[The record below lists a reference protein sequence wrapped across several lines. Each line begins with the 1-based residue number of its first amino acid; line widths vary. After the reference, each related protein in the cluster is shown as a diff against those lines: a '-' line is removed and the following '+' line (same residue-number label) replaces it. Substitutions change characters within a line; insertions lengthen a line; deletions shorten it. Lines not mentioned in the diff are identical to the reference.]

1 MAERFSRLFLLDEE
15 TYASGSPVLIAA
27 GALLK
32 DSVTDSIVA
41 QLKFQNLS
49 NQSVI
54 AVKIKLRAYDVAGN
68 EIPGVD
74 DYQYLDLN
82 VRTGECWG
90 ADKAIILPEAGTRSF
105 SVEQIGI
112 LFSGKSTWEITDFTD
127 SISLPKGVS
136 LERELTEPE
145 LVSQYRIAVNQC
157 AKYVP
162 TMYGQVWRCSCGAIN
177 RNDLCH
183 SCHAAKSLVFSEFD
197 VSTLSEKVKERLAQQ
212 QSEEA
217 EKKKQRQKQ
226 ARTFKKLAATGI
238 PVILLGL
245 IFALWI
251 VPYVIEPNS
260 RYSNACALVEA
271 GQFDEAIE
279 AFESLGDYRDAPVQ
293 IKATQ
298 YAKADALAEAGRTD
312 EAEELFKAL
321 GDYEDS
327 PDRVN
332 AIRYARALSLADEGD
347 YVKAIEEFEALGDY
361 KDAEEQVTALQNG
374 TFSTFAEDIQSGNY
388 EEAYSIMTASSK
400 VWTSKML
407 EQADAIAMAQY
418 DDLLATGRAEDA
430 TRLSETFQLA
440 PERTYNAAIELIQA
454 GDYDDAYGLLVGVS
468 AYKNA
473 EKLMTAIDNRIDG
486 VYSHGESYMSVT
498 TSFSVETGE
507 YRYRASRWYYG
518 QFSQFSQG
526 NLLQVKASDIEGDL
540 IFEYAADYF
549 RWTVSADKTRIVIE
563 EIAGDYST
571 NKGDVVETTTWTL
584 LDDEAAANALRKAQ
598 NIGIA

>member
-1 MAERFSRLFLLDEE
+1 MEERFSRLFMLGEE

-32 DSVTDSIVA
+32 DSVTGSIVV
-41 QLKFQNLS
+41 QLKLQNLS
-49 NQSVI
+49 EQCIV
-54 AVKIKLRAYDVAGN
+54 AAKINLHAYDVAGN
-68 EIPGVD
+68 EIPGVK
-74 DYQYLDLN
+74 DYQYLDLDIH
-82 VRTGECWG
+82 TGECWG
-90 ADKAIILPEAGTRSF
+90 ADKAIILPEVGTRSF
-105 SVEQIGI
+105 SVRQISV
-112 LFSGKSTWEITDFTD
+112 LFSSSSTWEITDFTN
-127 SISLPKGVS
+127 SISLPRGIL

-145 LVSQYRIAVNQC
+145 LVSQYQIAVNQS
-157 AKYVP
+157 AKYVSSE
-162 TMYGQVWRCSCGAIN
+162 YGEVWRCSCGAIN
-177 RNDLCH
+177 RNELCH
-183 SCHAAKSLVFSEFD
+183 GCHATKAVVFSEFC
-197 VSTLSEKVKERLAQQ
+197 VPALSEKVKKRRARQQ
-212 QSEEA
+212 IEEA
-217 EKKKQRQKQ
+217 EKKKQQQ
-226 ARTFKKLAATGI
+226 QLARTLKKVAAVGI

-251 VPYVIEPNS
+251 VPYIIEPNS
-260 RYSNACALVEA
+260 RYSNACALAEA

-279 AFESLGDYRDAPVQ
+279 AFESLGDYRDAPAQ

-298 YAKADALAEAGRTD
+298 YAKADMLANAGRTD
-312 EAEELFKAL
+312 EAVALFEEL
-321 GDYEDS
+321 GGYEDS
-327 PDRVN
+327 PDRIN
-332 AIRYARALSLADEGD
+332 AIRYVRALSLADEGD
-347 YVKAIEEFEALGDY
+347 YVKAIEVFEALGDY
-361 KDAEEQVTALQNG
+361 EDAEEQVTALQNG
-374 TFSTFAEDIQSGNY
+374 AFSTFTEDLQSGNY

-407 EQADAIAMAQY
+407 EQADAIATAKY
-418 DDLLATGRAEDA
+418 DDLLATGRTEDA

-454 GDYDDAYGLLVGVS
+454 GDCDDAYGLLAGVS

-498 TSFSVETGE
+498 TSISVETGE

-518 QFSQFSQG
+518 QFSQFSQS
-526 NLLQVKASDIEGDL
+526 NLLQVKTSDIEGDL